1 MIWSLQV
8 LRFVAALM
16 VVYVHAAQTAF
27 AATGSNGFIPPELSI
42 AGRSGVDIFFVLS
55 GVIITKTAPGLTCAE
70 FAWRRFRRI
79 VPFYFLCCIPGVIIA
94 AKVGFGWREV
104 MATFLLWPATDVMTA
119 PILPVAW
126 TLCFEMLFYAA
137 AALVIADRRWGFAL
151 LASYGLCFAL
161 RPMGPVFQFLG
172 NPIILEFLFGV
183 AIAHAPTR
191 REAVWG
197 IPVGAAVLVSAGFAG
212 VAPTGGTI
220 EFLTGEEALR
230 QVLVYGFP
238 SALIVY
244 GTMQIE
250 TKESLWTYLGGASY
264 SLYLTHSFPV
274 SALLTLWLVIPL
286 PPDLIVVVGVLSS
299 VLLAW
304 RLHERFEKP
313 ILKALRRGRSNDQ
326 RPPDADIVGDA
337 LKGAGTKQLTS

>member
-126 TLCFEMLFYAA
+126 TLCFEML
-137 AALVIADRRWGFAL
+137 
-151 LASYGLCFAL
+151 SSHGLTA
-161 RPMGPVFQFLG
+161 Q
-172 NPIILEFLFGV
+172 
-183 AIAHAPTR
+183 
-191 REAVWG
+191 
-197 IPVGAAVLVSAGFAG
+197 
-212 VAPTGGTI
+212 
-220 EFLTGEEALR
+220 
-230 QVLVYGFP
+230 
-238 SALIVY
+238 
-244 GTMQIE
+244 
-250 TKESLWTYLGGASY
+250 
-264 SLYLTHSFPV
+264 
-274 SALLTLWLVIPL
+274 
-286 PPDLIVVVGVLSS
+286 
-299 VLLAW
+299 
-304 RLHERFEKP
+304 
-313 ILKALRRGRSNDQ
+313 
-326 RPPDADIVGDA
+326 
-337 LKGAGTKQLTS
+337 AGTPPALPASKSR